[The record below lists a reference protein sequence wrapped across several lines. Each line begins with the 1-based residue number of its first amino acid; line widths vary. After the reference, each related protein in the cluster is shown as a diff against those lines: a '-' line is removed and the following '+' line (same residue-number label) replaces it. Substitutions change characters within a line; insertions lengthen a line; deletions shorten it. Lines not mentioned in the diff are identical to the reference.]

1 MDRLR
6 AFIEQRDPTSSRAQ
20 FFAPRIC
27 FFVGIEIFRGTL
39 DDDLESYSEFI
50 LMEQLYLFIPHAD
63 MENAIEVEEITV
75 HILFNKDF
83 VCVNLKEF

>member
-1 MDRLR
+1 M
-6 AFIEQRDPTSSRAQ
+6 
-20 FFAPRIC
+20 
-27 FFVGIEIFRGTL
+27 
-39 DDDLESYSEFI
+39 ESYSEFI

-63 MENAIEVEEITV
+63 MENAIEVEEITI